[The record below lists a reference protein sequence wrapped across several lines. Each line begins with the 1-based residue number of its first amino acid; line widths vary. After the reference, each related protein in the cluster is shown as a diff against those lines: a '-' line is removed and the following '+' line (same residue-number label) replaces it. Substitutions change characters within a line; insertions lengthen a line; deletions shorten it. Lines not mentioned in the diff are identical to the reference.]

1 MIKKFKRNILNES
14 IKIKDA
20 IDLFNKLEKKFLI
33 VIDKKKRVIGTIT
46 DGDLRRS
53 LIKKNFF
60 LSNKISSICNKKF
73 HYSTPGLE
81 KSNYQKMMKQKKIF
95 FLPIIKNNK
104 IISLEIIDKKIVDQK
119 YNHKVF
125 LLAGGKG
132 LRLRPLT
139 KKMPKPMLLIKKER
153 LLKKLLNQFYY
164 QGFNNFEISVNYLKN
179 KIINYLSKYKS
190 IYNIRFIKEKKY
202 LGTIGSLAFI
212 QNTDLP
218 IIVMNSDLL
227 TNIDFKDVINFHNKT
242 KSDLTICAKSFNY
255 SLPYGEIQ
263 FKNKKFFKLVEKP
276 IKPHLINSGIYVV
289 KPKIIKYIIKGKP
302 LMMNN
307 FINTLNKKK
316 KKISIYPIFE
326 EWSDIGDKKEYLK
339 QK

>member
-1 MIKKFKRNILNES
+1 
-14 IKIKDA
+14 
-20 IDLFNKLEKKFLI
+20 
-33 VIDKKKRVIGTIT
+33 
-46 DGDLRRS
+46 
-53 LIKKNFF
+53 
-60 LSNKISSICNKKF
+60 
-73 HYSTPGLE
+73 
-81 KSNYQKMMKQKKIF
+81 
-95 FLPIIKNNK
+95 
-104 IISLEIIDKKIVDQK
+104 
-119 YNHKVF
+119 
-125 LLAGGKG
+125 
-132 LRLRPLT
+132 
-139 KKMPKPMLLIKKER
+139 
-153 LLKKLLNQFYY
+153 
-164 QGFNNFEISVNYLKN
+164 
-179 KIINYLSKYKS
+179 
-190 IYNIRFIKEKKY
+190 
-202 LGTIGSLAFI
+202 
-212 QNTDLP
+212 
-218 IIVMNSDLL
+218 MNSDLL

>member
-1 MIKKFKRNILNES
+1 MKNNYKKNILNENTR
-14 IKIKDA
+14 IREA
-20 IDLFNKLEKKFLI
+20 IDLFNRLEKKFLI
-33 VIDKKKRVIGTIT
+33 IIDNNKRAIGTIT

-53 LIKKNFF
+53 LTRKNF
-60 LSNKISSICNKKF
+60 LINNKISTICNKKYHF
-73 HYSTPGLE
+73 SEPNLE
-81 KSNYQKMMKQKKIF
+81 KSYYQKIMKSKKIF
-95 FLPIIKNNK
+95 FLPIIKKNK
-104 IISLEIIDKKIVDQK
+104 IIYIEILDKKIVDKK
-119 YNHKVF
+119 YNNKIF

-153 LLKKLLNQFYY
+153 LLKKLLNQFYF

-179 KIINYLSKYKS
+179 KIINYLSKYKNL
-190 IYNIRFIKEKKY
+190 YNIKFIKEKKY

-218 IIVMNSDLL
+218 IIVMNSDLI
-227 TNIDFKDVINFHNKT
+227 TNIDFKDVIDFHKKT
-242 KSDLTICAKSFNY
+242 NSDLTICAKSFNY
-255 SLPYGEIQ
+255 SLPYGEIE

-289 KPKIIKYIIKGKP
+289 KPKIIKYIKKGDP
-302 LMMNN
+302 LMMNS
-307 FINTLNKKK
+307 FIDLLNKKR

-339 QK
+339 HK